1 MNQVFPEFQ
10 HDADQVVP
18 TKLTKALIIGL
29 YGIENSGVRHL
40 TAMLR
45 AHGYRADLLFFK
57 DWRHNSVDWPTGK
70 EYEILCDLAKEGGYD
85 VIGLSFGSP
94 YFRVAIE
101 MTKVLRSLPHAPKVL
116 WGGLHT
122 TLTPAMCI
130 EHTDILCVGEGEHPL
145 LHLMDKMEAGQEY
158 LDTPSFWFRLPDG
171 TVKKNPI
178 NELMT
183 GGLDGL
189 PYRTFGGDRVYLLDQ
204 DELFRG
210 DPQLKH
216 HEFRV
221 FASRGCPYKC
231 AYCYNSS
238 LRNIYPEGRGNYHR
252 RRSVDHVLNE
262 IELALAKMPNV
273 RWIKFDDDT
282 FVFPKPW
289 LEEFCQKYKERIGLP
304 FDCMLTPDVA
314 RIDNL
319 RMLKDAGLRGCQMG
333 IEAGSDREQK
343 EVYERTTTVKQI
355 LAFDE
360 MNLELKLDVKYDV
373 IIDNPLAWTSDK
385 EALFHLLLDL
395 KSPFKI
401 YLYSLTLY
409 PQSSVTDKVIAAG
422 FATEFDVEGTATKSF
437 RQFRVSVDWARS
449 HEDKFW
455 LALYMIV
462 NKGLPKPLIRK
473 FYESPFF
480 RRHPD
485 LLLEVA
491 QAANLVRMSQIA
503 AEMAW
508 RGELSLQKVRE
519 YGDVRKMI
527 NQ

>member
-1 MNQVFPEFQ
+1 MTQIPERIL
-10 HDADQVVP
+10 DADRVP
-18 TKLTKALIIGL
+18 ATKLTKAMIVGL

-45 AHGYRADLLFFK
+45 SRGYRADLMFFK
-57 DWRHNSVDWPTGK
+57 DWRHNRVEWPTAG
-70 EYEILCDLAKEGGYD
+70 EYQLLVDQIRREAYD

-101 MTKVLRSLPHAPKVL
+101 VTKAIQALPNPPRVI

-122 TLTPAMCI
+122 TLTPEQCI
-130 EHTDILCVGEGEHPL
+130 EHTDILCVGEGEYPL
-145 LHLMDKMEAGQEY
+145 LAFMDALERGDDPI
-158 LDTPSFWFRLPDG
+158 DTASFWFRMPDG
-171 TVKKNPI
+171 TIRKNPI

-183 GGLDGL
+183 GGLDEL
-189 PYRTFGGDRVYLLDQ
+189 PFRTYGGDAVWLIDHDQ
-204 DELFRG
+204 ITRG

-252 RRSVDHVLNE
+252 RRSVDYVMKE

-289 LEEFCQKYKERIGLP
+289 LEEFCTQYKARVGLP
-304 FDCMLTPDVA
+304 WDCMLTPDVA
-314 RIDNL
+314 RIENL

-360 MNLELKLDVKYDV
+360 MNLELGLDVKYDV
-373 IIDNPLAWTSDK
+373 IIDNPLAWSTDK
-385 EALFHLLLDL
+385 DALFHLLMDL
-395 KSPFKI
+395 KSPYKI

-409 PQSSVTDKVIAAG
+409 PQSAVTEKMIKAG
-422 FATEFDVEGTATKSF
+422 YATPFDVEGIGTKSF

-449 HEDKFW
+449 HEDKFY
-455 LALYMIV
+455 LALYMLV
-462 NKGLPKPLIRK
+462 NKGLPKPLIRQ
-473 FYESPFF
+473 FYDSPFF

-485 LLLEVA
+485 LLLELA
-491 QAANLVRMSQIA
+491 QVTNLFRMSQIA

-519 YGDVRKMI
+519 YGDIRRMI